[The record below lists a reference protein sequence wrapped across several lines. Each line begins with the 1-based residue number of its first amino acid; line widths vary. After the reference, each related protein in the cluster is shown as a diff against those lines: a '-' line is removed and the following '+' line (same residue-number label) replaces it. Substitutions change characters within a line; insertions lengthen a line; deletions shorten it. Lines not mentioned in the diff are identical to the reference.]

1 MNTTTNATAETKTE
15 TAAQTTEQPAPKILT
30 AEQEI
35 AALRA
40 VHQFLNA
47 FDRVPGSLAGQ
58 WGQAVDT
65 VAVVANSLIAK
76 TTTTTT
82 DDTSSN

>member
-1 MNTTTNATAETKTE
+1 METTTKTTTE
-15 TAAQTTEQPAPKILT
+15 TETQATEQPAPKILT

-35 AALRA
+35 VALRA

-47 FDRVPGSLAGQ
+47 FDRVPGSLASQ

-76 TTTTTT
+76 TTTTT